1 MKQNNNNKKN
11 NSGSKCITLSIC
23 LINQNHKWVPKI
35 FSRLK
40 THGTDNKMPTTVVYM
55 YWHNYY
61 SFPQQN
67 NTLAT
72 RKFFLS

>member
-55 YWHNYY
+55 Y
-61 SFPQQN
+61 
-67 NTLAT
+67 
-72 RKFFLS
+72 